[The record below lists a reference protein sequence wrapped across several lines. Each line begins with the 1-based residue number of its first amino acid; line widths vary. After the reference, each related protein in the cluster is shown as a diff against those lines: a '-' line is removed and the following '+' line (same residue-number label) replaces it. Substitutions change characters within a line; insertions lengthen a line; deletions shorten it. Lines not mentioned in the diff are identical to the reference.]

1 MLDARAAWHVR
12 MWDEGAVA
20 WNAVNGDT
28 HAMDPL
34 TAEVLSASRLQGI
47 PDTTLPEHLAEYLGL
62 PLDETLRRAILGA
75 LDRIRQLEAP

>member
-1 MLDARAAWHVR
+1 

-28 HAMDPL
+28 HAMDLL
-34 TAEVLSASRLQGI
+34 TAEVLTASRLQGI
-47 PDTTLPEHLAEYLGL
+47 PDAELPDHLARHLGL
-62 PLDETLRRAILGA
+62 TLDETLQHAILGA

>member
-1 MLDARAAWHVR
+1 MLDARSAWHLR
-12 MWDEGAVA
+12 SWDEGAVA
-20 WNAVNGDT
+20 WNAVSGDT

-34 TAEVLSASRLQGI
+34 TAEVLTASRLRGI
-47 PDTTLPEHLAEYLGL
+47 SDDALPEHLAQRLAL